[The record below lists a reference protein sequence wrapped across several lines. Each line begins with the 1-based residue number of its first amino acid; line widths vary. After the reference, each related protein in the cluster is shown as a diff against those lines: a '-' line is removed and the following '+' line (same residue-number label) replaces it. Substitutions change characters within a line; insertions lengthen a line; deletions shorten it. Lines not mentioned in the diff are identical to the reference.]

1 MIQSPIVH
9 QHLVLPYFLVL
20 AILIGIQWD
29 LIAVIYILLLLF
41 SRKVISN
48 SLWPHGIQQTRL
60 QCPPLCPGV
69 WSRLCPLIWWCYLT
83 SHPLWTLFLLLS
95 FLVLQGSFLLVFI
108 RIITNLHL
116 HQQQE
121 TSVFSLLSPSGS
133 VCRLFEEVSSDWCEL
148 SLWWFD
154 FLFTNHH

>member
-1 MIQSPIVH
+1 MWGFLNNAALNTGLDVSVGRMVSPDM
-9 QHLVLPYFLVL
+9 HLGVGLPDHRVAL
-20 AILIGIQWD
+20 
-29 LIAVIYILLLLF
+29 
-41 SRKVISN
+41 
-48 SLWPHGIQQTRL
+48 
-60 QCPPLCPGV
+60 
-69 WSRLCPLIWWCYLT
+69 
-83 SHPLWTLFLLLS
+83 

-133 VCRLFEEVSSDWCEL
+133 VCRLFEKVSSDWCEL

-154 FLFTNHH
+154 FLFTNHY